1 MLGIILFFV
10 PFSRTSESSFG
21 GFECTS
27 NEMAQRKEKDCN
39 TVENIGGSSDLKND
53 PKHYLEPKIKIY
65 GYKPQYFEM
74 KENSL
79 RIMLNSP
86 QNKKICNKS
95 CNSACSS
102 SLCSMTGGMSKKKCN
117 NHVQMLR
124 KPSIQRKTNLLNA
137 DSEFSLKRQ
146 CDHFSCSKNHCQKQK
161 LGAAHSFRRQQTN
174 FPYKSTC
181 SSLFRRARNDVL
193 TFTNCLFEL
202 QTVFNYLVVI
212 FIMCQLSNL
221 GMLSCVVS
229 CQESHSTFS
238 YKHSKYQ
245 YPPYAAPSNVYPP
258 RRLPKITRSSTT
270 DTLRERNSLHGPNTL
285 PLYEPAHA
293 NISHFSEGI

>member
-1 MLGIILFFV
+1 
-10 PFSRTSESSFG
+10 
-21 GFECTS
+21 
-27 NEMAQRKEKDCN
+27 
-39 TVENIGGSSDLKND
+39 
-53 PKHYLEPKIKIY
+53 
-65 GYKPQYFEM
+65 
-74 KENSL
+74 
-79 RIMLNSP
+79 MLNSP
-86 QNKKICNKS
+86 QNKNICNKS

-124 KPSIQRKTNLLNA
+124 KPSIQRKTNLLNS

-146 CDHFSCSKNHCQKQK
+146 CDHSSCSKNHCQKQK
-161 LGAAHSFRRQQTN
+161 HHAAHSFRRQHIN

-181 SSLFRRARNDVL
+181 SSLIRRARNDIL
-193 TFTNCLFEL
+193 TFKSCLFEL

-245 YPPYAAPSNVYPP
+245 YPPYAAPTNIYPP
-258 RRLPKITRSSTT
+258 RRLPQYY
-270 DTLRERNSLHGPNTL
+270 NN
-285 PLYEPAHA
+285 
-293 NISHFSEGI
+293 